1 MNKDLK
7 NHIIAREDYLE
18 PNTKHIYSDNFF
30 KNLTIVTNAL
40 DNLKARL
47 YVDER
52 CIKSQTPLI
61 DSGTLGPKGH
71 V

>member
-52 CIKSQTPLI
+52 CIKS
-61 DSGTLGPKGH
+61 
-71 V
+71 

>member
-1 MNKDLK
+1 MLHPKTSD
-7 NHIIAREDYLE
+7 IF
-18 PNTKHIYSDNFF
+18 TDNFF
-30 KNLTIVTNAL
+30 KDLDIVTNAL
-40 DNLKARL
+40 DNIQART

-52 CIKSQTPLI
+52 CVMVKTPLI